1 MWIDGHAD
9 ACSGKGNGKVALLNG
24 HDYRRSLHDG
34 RQAVFAQE
42 NALFNTFD
50 RERTTQRAM
59 ALIADPPASV
69 SKAA

>member
-1 MWIDGHAD
+1 M
-9 ACSGKGNGKVALLNG
+9 ALLNG